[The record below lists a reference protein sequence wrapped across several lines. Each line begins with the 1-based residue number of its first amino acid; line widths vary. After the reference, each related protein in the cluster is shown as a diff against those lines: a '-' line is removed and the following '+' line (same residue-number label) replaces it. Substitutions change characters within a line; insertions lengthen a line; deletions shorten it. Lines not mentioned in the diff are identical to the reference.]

1 MHLIFYCSFVLK
13 PHKPLSVS
21 WIFLSDYLE
30 LSYKSV
36 HVVFLPSPNS
46 LSLCLSLAHRNTQSV
61 LSLVFNR
68 YDLFVFPTLFHHLG
82 PSAHC

>member
-1 MHLIFYCSFVLK
+1 MHLTFYCSFVLK

-30 LSYKSV
+30 LSYISV
-36 HVVFLPSPNS
+36 HVVLLPHTTPFLYVS
-46 LSLCLSLAHRNTQSV
+46 LSLTNTQSV

-82 PSAHC
+82 PSVHC